1 MLFRSLLP
9 LRGLLVFPNTVVTID
24 AARDRSIAALQR
36 AVLREDSLVFVVAQ
50 RDALVEHPGLED
62 LYTMGTVAQ
71 VRQIIHLPDNTSRVL
86 LEGHQRGMLLA
97 VREED
102 QMQLADVAEVALPAK
117 LFTDAQERV
126 IVGDEDADLLH
137 GFGLSRTAET
147 SDRKSVV

>member
-1 MLFRSLLP
+1 MSKGKRQTEALRLPLLP

-71 VRQIIHLPDNTSRVL
+71 VRQILHLPDNTSRVL

-102 QMQLADVAEVALPAK
+102 
-117 LFTDAQERV
+117 
-126 IVGDEDADLLH
+126 
-137 GFGLSRTAET
+137 
-147 SDRKSVV
+147 